1 MGEPSVFATT
11 TDGKNVQIS
20 SLPSL
25 IGSTFSV
32 ETAKGDTYNMELNAW
47 SLNYQNLKLVDLKK
61 ETVTPFVDNKAKYFF
76 TGEVDGVQAN
86 RFVFVDTPETDFA
99 KILGSVTGIEGMTIT
114 LTKGK
119 AELFNLSGAK
129 MGTFSLPLD
138 AQKLKGHVPA
148 GVYLIKATDGTNVK
162 TSKIVIE

>member
-1 MGEPSVFATT
+1 M
-11 TDGKNVQIS
+11 
-20 SLPSL
+20 
-25 IGSTFSV
+25 
-32 ETAKGDTYNMELNAW
+32 
-47 SLNYQNLKLVDLKK
+47 KK
-61 ETVTPFVDNKAKYFF
+61 ETVTPFVDNKVNYFF
-76 TGEVDGVQAN
+76 EGDVDGIEHN
-86 RFVFVDTPETDFA
+86 RFMFVNTPETDFG
-99 KILGSVTGIEGMTIT
+99 KVLGSVTGIEGMTIT

-138 AQKLKGHVPA
+138 AQKPKGHVPA

>member
-1 MGEPSVFATT
+1 MGA
-11 TDGKNVQIS
+11 
-20 SLPSL
+20 
-25 IGSTFSV
+25 
-32 ETAKGDTYNMELNAW
+32 
-47 SLNYQNLKLVDLKK
+47 
-61 ETVTPFVDNKAKYFF
+61 
-76 TGEVDGVQAN
+76 
-86 RFVFVDTPETDFA
+86 
-99 KILGSVTGIEGMTIT
+99 VTGIDNVSIT

-129 MGTFSLPLD
+129 MGTFNLPLD